1 MFLRLDLT
9 SASVSVRAMQIL
21 ELAILGFRSIC
32 LQDFHGLSVKI
43 GLLYVT
49 TGTINM
55 KKVKVAT
62 GLLVASLILLII
74 YGADVAVSTSGVGSP
89 SHSGFLPINKAAR
102 GGVFGGG
109 AVIMSIIGFVIT
121 RGDPSQVIAI
131 LLIINGGIIIAGM
144 IILIAEGS
152 GTTRNATI
160 TISSTIGTGIV
171 LVGLGIA
178 KVKLDRALIE
188 RKH

>member
-1 MFLRLDLT
+1 M
-9 SASVSVRAMQIL
+9 IN
-21 ELAILGFRSIC
+21 
-32 LQDFHGLSVKI
+32 
-43 GLLYVT
+43 LLYFT
-49 TGTINM
+49 TGTIIM
-55 KKVKVAT
+55 IKVRVAT
-62 GLLVASLILLII
+62 GLLMASLILLII
-74 YGADVAVSTSGVGSP
+74 YGADIAVSSSGVGSP

-121 RGDPSQVIAI
+121 RGEPSQVIAM

-152 GTTRNATI
+152 GTTRSTMI
-160 TISSTIGTGIV
+160 TIGSVTGTGII
-171 LVGLGIA
+171 LVALGVA

-188 RKH
+188 RKQYTQK

>member
-1 MFLRLDLT
+1 
-9 SASVSVRAMQIL
+9 
-21 ELAILGFRSIC
+21 
-32 LQDFHGLSVKI
+32 
-43 GLLYVT
+43 
-49 TGTINM
+49 
-55 KKVKVAT
+55 
-62 GLLVASLILLII
+62 
-74 YGADVAVSTSGVGSP
+74 
-89 SHSGFLPINKAAR
+89 
-102 GGVFGGG
+102 
-109 AVIMSIIGFVIT
+109 MSIIGFVIT

-188 RKH
+188 RKQ

>member
-1 MFLRLDLT
+1 M
-9 SASVSVRAMQIL
+9 I
-21 ELAILGFRSIC
+21 
-32 LQDFHGLSVKI
+32 
-43 GLLYVT
+43 
-49 TGTINM
+49 
-55 KKVKVAT
+55 KVKVAT
-62 GLLVASLILLII
+62 GLLLASLILLII
-74 YGADVAVSTSGVGSP
+74 YGADVAVSSGGVGSP
-89 SHSGFLPINKAAR
+89 SHSGFLPIDTAAR
-102 GGVFGGG
+102 GSVFGGG

-121 RGDPSQVIAI
+121 RGEPSQVIAI

-160 TISSTIGTGIV
+160 TISSTIGIGIV

>member
-1 MFLRLDLT
+1 M
-9 SASVSVRAMQIL
+9 I
-21 ELAILGFRSIC
+21 
-32 LQDFHGLSVKI
+32 
-43 GLLYVT
+43 
-49 TGTINM
+49 
-55 KKVKVAT
+55 KVKVAT
-62 GLLVASLILLII
+62 GLLLASLILLII
-74 YGADVAVSTSGVGSP
+74 YGADVAVSSSGVGP

-131 LLIINGGIIIAGM
+131 LLILNGGIIIAGM

-160 TISSTIGTGIV
+160 TISSTIGIGIV

>member
-1 MFLRLDLT
+1 M
-9 SASVSVRAMQIL
+9 I
-21 ELAILGFRSIC
+21 
-32 LQDFHGLSVKI
+32 
-43 GLLYVT
+43 
-49 TGTINM
+49 
-55 KKVKVAT
+55 KVKVAT

-74 YGADVAVSTSGVGSP
+74 YGADVALSSSGVGSP

-109 AVIMSIIGFVIT
+109 AVIMSIIAFVIT
-121 RGDPSQVIAI
+121 LGEPSQVIAM

-160 TISSTIGTGIV
+160 TIGFTIGTGIV
-171 LVGLGIA
+171 LVGLGVA
-178 KVKLDRALIE
+178 KVRLDRAVIE
-188 RKH
+188 RKQYTQK

>member
-1 MFLRLDLT
+1 M
-9 SASVSVRAMQIL
+9 I
-21 ELAILGFRSIC
+21 
-32 LQDFHGLSVKI
+32 
-43 GLLYVT
+43 
-49 TGTINM
+49 
-55 KKVKVAT
+55 KVKVAT
-62 GLLVASLILLII
+62 GLLLASLILLII
-74 YGADVAVSTSGVGSP
+74 YGADVAVSSGGVGSP
-89 SHSGFLPINKAAR
+89 SHSGFLPIDTAVR
-102 GGVFGGG
+102 GSVFGGG

-121 RGDPSQVIAI
+121 RGDPSQMIAI

-171 LVGLGIA
+171 LVALGIA

>member
-1 MFLRLDLT
+1 
-9 SASVSVRAMQIL
+9 
-21 ELAILGFRSIC
+21 
-32 LQDFHGLSVKI
+32 
-43 GLLYVT
+43 
-49 TGTINM
+49 
-55 KKVKVAT
+55 
-62 GLLVASLILLII
+62 
-74 YGADVAVSTSGVGSP
+74 VGP

-102 GGVFGGG
+102 GSVFGGG

-121 RGDPSQVIAI
+121 LGDPSQVIAM

-160 TISSTIGTGIV
+160 TIGSTIGTGIV

-178 KVKLDRALIE
+178 KVKLDRALVE

>member
-1 MFLRLDLT
+1 MI
-9 SASVSVRAMQIL
+9 MI
-21 ELAILGFRSIC
+21 
-32 LQDFHGLSVKI
+32 
-43 GLLYVT
+43 
-49 TGTINM
+49 
-55 KKVKVAT
+55 KVKVAT
-62 GLLVASLILLII
+62 GLLVASAILLII
-74 YGADVAVSTSGVGSP
+74 YGADVAVSSSGVGP

-121 RGDPSQVIAI
+121 LGDPSQVIAM

-160 TISSTIGTGIV
+160 TIGSTIGTGIV

-178 KVKLDRALIE
+178 KVKLDRALVE

>member
-1 MFLRLDLT
+1 M
-9 SASVSVRAMQIL
+9 I
-21 ELAILGFRSIC
+21 
-32 LQDFHGLSVKI
+32 
-43 GLLYVT
+43 
-49 TGTINM
+49 
-55 KKVKVAT
+55 KVKVAT

-74 YGADVAVSTSGVGSP
+74 YGADVALSSSGVGSP

-121 RGDPSQVIAI
+121 LGEPSQVIAM

-144 IILIAEGS
+144 VILIAEAS

-160 TISSTIGTGIV
+160 TIGSTIGTGIV
-171 LVGLGIA
+171 LVGLGVA
-178 KVKLDRALIE
+178 KVKLDRAVIE
-188 RKH
+188 RKQYTQK

>member
-1 MFLRLDLT
+1 
-9 SASVSVRAMQIL
+9 
-21 ELAILGFRSIC
+21 
-32 LQDFHGLSVKI
+32 
-43 GLLYVT
+43 
-49 TGTINM
+49 
-55 KKVKVAT
+55 
-62 GLLVASLILLII
+62 
-74 YGADVAVSTSGVGSP
+74 
-89 SHSGFLPINKAAR
+89 
-102 GGVFGGG
+102 
-109 AVIMSIIGFVIT
+109 MSIISFVIT

-160 TISSTIGTGIV
+160 TISSTIATGIV

-178 KVKLDRALIE
+178 KVKLDGALIE

>member
-1 MFLRLDLT
+1 MIK
-9 SASVSVRAMQIL
+9 VR
-21 ELAILGFRSIC
+21 
-32 LQDFHGLSVKI
+32 
-43 GLLYVT
+43 
-49 TGTINM
+49 
-55 KKVKVAT
+55 VAT
-62 GLLVASLILLII
+62 GLLMASLILLII
-74 YGADVAVSTSGVGSP
+74 YGADIAVSSSGVGSP

-121 RGDPSQVIAI
+121 RGEPSQVIAM

-152 GTTRNATI
+152 GTTRSTMI
-160 TISSTIGTGIV
+160 TIGSVTGTGII
-171 LVGLGIA
+171 LVALGVA

-188 RKH
+188 RKQYTQK

>member
-1 MFLRLDLT
+1 MT
-9 SASVSVRAMQIL
+9 MSSVSSF
-21 ELAILGFRSIC
+21 GFDLRERIRKGDANLRTGNIGNRSIC

-102 GGVFGGG
+102 GG
-109 AVIMSIIGFVIT
+109 
-121 RGDPSQVIAI
+121 
-131 LLIINGGIIIAGM
+131 
-144 IILIAEGS
+144 
-152 GTTRNATI
+152 
-160 TISSTIGTGIV
+160 
-171 LVGLGIA
+171 
-178 KVKLDRALIE
+178 
-188 RKH
+188 